1 LFSREDPKVAIG
13 DGPSSPQSNIG
24 VEDLDTTAKTIN
36 DEDLAAGLS
45 QQFYEMS
52 VNMPRHGSASRQ
64 LNTLVVTTHFAP
76 SHNRPDSP
84 TALAS
89 SNKFP
94 QPFSCKGDYCN
105 LDISNMGKL
114 VMDAHHASH
123 HVASKLFSE
132 EEIIRLRKDPKFNKM
147 MEFNSSG
154 LGLAEISMRSIALAR
169 KEQRGK
175 ESGAMNSSSFLDSSD
190 TGRIYAWRDNS
201 QDDTA
206 SPSKDAGKAHGGSFL
221 DRISAPKQYNDF
233 LEDES
238 LITNPS
244 LHYEQVR
251 VCGVCYNVYQ
261 CLDWAR
267 TLLRKAQSEP
277 SLAAT
282 VKKRRQQQ
290 LAATQSA
297 QSLIPHATDPN
308 LNGRSS
314 DSFSSSLKRSGRRAN
329 AKNATAGGGP
339 TWKSQLDVSVDRA
352 EMRSKLAPLENY
364 IRGESNNIR
373 TLSPPRQ
380 RSVSPSSSVS
390 PSRGDSRRSPLKS
403 RSGKSRSTTNPSP
416 TRSAKLNQT
425 SKEDA
430 LQASSVL
437 DGTIEDPH
445 IYRGYI
451 LLACPQDDENFQSFK
466 QLLADNMFRLKWCK
480 DGREAV
486 NEITNHWDDYDC
498 VIMERDLPLLDA
510 FSIAKTTREH
520 EKSIRIERANQTHST
535 AESGKFLHHRIP
547 LIVYTNA
554 TAPADLTKYMRS
566 DMDGCISK
574 PIDTASV
581 LNTIRAAV
589 PHHLAEIRKLDQPM
603 EQPKTTK
610 KVLKMGLLGELE
622 GSVDSASAALKSLP
636 ISMKDDSAGS
646 EFQGIAQLDA
656 DTKIPF
662 LVINGSKYSR
672 IRQSM
677 ANDRQHK
684 FFNLVVCHDVFDTF
698 ERMKILLQ
706 PIVQRYQAIQVLVWN
721 YPGQALTEWRSSQTL
736 NNEYMAACL
745 NELLGQVGESGTK
758 DFATDQ
764 PFYFLGFGYGANIA
778 AYYLANYRVQNVRGL
793 LSVNGWSFVD
803 SYLAGVMHDC
813 INIFQSTPDARP
825 DLPVYFFSRFLFS
838 KEYLAKVSV
847 PLALNIYTAVYN
859 SISLAG
865 RMQLCRGLLHSL
877 DIRPLLKTLDCPL
890 ICLHSHQ
897 DAFVRPLHIEPY
909 VSKRNGEVR
918 SIYQALNYPS
928 TTCVI
933 WFHGGHE
940 IFQENRKQLLLL
952 LEQVLTGYHE
962 VHEITFPS
970 ASAVQLD
977 SKYSTKDFKQAMNTG
992 TSGVS
997 GATKEQ
1003 SLEDKFTHSVLSIAA
1018 RTSTGNG
1025 RSSTS
1030 SPSRGGQMAA
1040 SQSTAD
1046 PRHQTNHPSQSHST
1060 RALSSSHPLAG
1071 HTASLEASWS
1081 QYSDTLL
1088 AKEHHILT
1096 LDSTKQSDDVKG
1108 KKAKTGQLDGSAAVG
1123 YVADVKQYPEVKEYM
1138 NWRLKRNKKRLQ
1150 RLQIAAQVIQTAYRA
1165 YLARKFVRNIRRIKA
1180 ARLIQRIFRGFTGR
1194 RKFYKHV
1201 KRLWAAISIQT
1212 CWRGYFARKWFF
1224 LVRVKM
1230 AAAADIQRMYR
1241 GHLGRKRVRKVRAQQ
1256 YAAAA
1261 VIQAMFRRFK
1271 ARREAWLK
1279 RRMRNCVITIQRIFR
1294 GFMGRKKANTERDKY
1309 IFSKSQSQGIEFGRQ
1324 MLLEHKL
1331 HVTRLQS
1338 DVTLLTQEKVAA
1350 EEQIEALLEEI
1361 ATFEDGVRTLE
1372 KEMHQ
1377 LSKVESEAAAFMDE
1391 DSKFELREQKMRLDR
1406 EFGEM
1411 LAKIGHRKEMLTDL
1425 EKKLSAIDKARQGKE
1440 EDLRTLERKLVVL
1453 LEDQQKELQAIR
1465 RKQDI
1470 RGQML
1475 AASHQELSQVSANGG
1490 GGSGGAMVP
1499 AGSGMAGG
1507 QQQQS
1512 SSGPSLHEKRQ
1523 AAQLMQS
1530 TETLMKF
1537 GFMSMSMTYFS
1548 SLNMIKALRTVS
1560 AQDTVMAALADVHTQ
1575 RAVGMDGGAGPVGG
1589 GGGGHPAPG
1598 VSGGGAGGA
1607 GSTGKGGLAHM
1618 PALKAG
1624 QLPGQQ
1630 SSLQVSTW
1638 SVDDV
1643 AKWLQTLSLGQ
1654 YAEAFIDAA
1663 VDGEF
1668 LYDLND
1674 DDLKN
1679 TLGIEHRL
1687 HRKKILN
1694 CIARLKMAEA
1704 ANDARLTRVTYAQN
1718 NNLSISNTG
1727 EISGTLPNGM
1737 NMNSMPSD
1745 FAAGNANFPESA
1757 LGADEDRNINGP
1769 KVSVPELL
1777 SLVRHSK
1784 FSQIKD
1790 AIDYLPN
1797 KSFDRS
1803 LVQAQFV
1810 PDHGTVYLSSY
1821 ERLPFHLNK
1830 TDEHGNTMLMLAAQN
1845 GNMKICK
1852 YLLAKGANPNHQN
1865 HFGQTPAHFAIAY
1878 RFFDLSTYLFENGAD
1893 DTLENKYGLSPYDG
1907 LSNDGG
1913 DTGADESLLIEN

>member
-1 LFSREDPKVAIG
+1 
-13 DGPSSPQSNIG
+13 
-24 VEDLDTTAKTIN
+24 
-36 DEDLAAGLS
+36 
-45 QQFYEMS
+45 M
-52 VNMPRHGSASRQ
+52 
-64 LNTLVVTTHFAP
+64 
-76 SHNRPDSP
+76 
-84 TALAS
+84 
-89 SNKFP
+89 
-94 QPFSCKGDYCN
+94 
-105 LDISNMGKL
+105 
-114 VMDAHHASH
+114 
-123 HVASKLFSE
+123 
-132 EEIIRLRKDPKFNKM
+132 
-147 MEFNSSG
+147 
-154 LGLAEISMRSIALAR
+154 
-169 KEQRGK
+169 
-175 ESGAMNSSSFLDSSD
+175 
-190 TGRIYAWRDNS
+190 
-201 QDDTA
+201 
-206 SPSKDAGKAHGGSFL
+206 
-221 DRISAPKQYNDF
+221 
-233 LEDES
+233 
-238 LITNPS
+238 ITNPS

-267 TLLRKAQSEP
+267 QLLQKTQADANGT
-277 SLAAT
+277 SLTAT

-290 LAATQSA
+290 QQQQQLTSSQSA
-297 QSLIPHATDPN
+297 ASLIPQQQQQNRDLSATEPRPR
-308 LNGRSS
+308 G
-314 DSFSSSLKRSGRRAN
+314 GRRGGA
-329 AKNATAGGGP
+329 AGGKNATTTGAP
-339 TWKSQLDVSVDRA
+339 TWKSQLDVSVDRT
-352 EMRSKLAPLENY
+352 ELRSKLAPLENY

-373 TLSPPRQ
+373 TLSPSRPR
-380 RSVSPSSSVS
+380 SISPSSSS
-390 PSRGDSRRSPLKS
+390 RSPARQS
-403 RSGKSRSTTNPSP
+403 RSSVGGRQRSITGKSRSPTRRSHRSPSP
-416 TRSAKLNQT
+416 AGAAAGGEGSGT
-425 SKEDA
+425 D
-430 LQASSVL
+430 QADTTIGANASMFSSSSNAPFQDNVYHGYVL
-437 DGTIEDPH
+437 V
-445 IYRGYI
+445 
-451 LLACPQDDENFQSFK
+451 ACHQDDENLHALK
-466 QLLADNMFRLKWCK
+466 QLLKDNLFRTKWCK
-480 DGREAV
+480 DGRETA
-486 NEITNHWDDYDC
+486 NEITNHWDDFDC
-498 VIMERDLPLLDA
+498 VIMDRDIPLSDA
-510 FSIAKTTREH
+510 FVIAKTVRDY
-520 EKSIRIERANQTHST
+520 EKTIRLERANKPHST
-535 AESGKFLHHRIP
+535 TESGKFLHHRMP
-547 LIVYTNA
+547 LIVYTQA
-554 TAPADLTKYMRS
+554 TAPADLTRYMRA

-574 PIDTASV
+574 PIDGASV
-581 LNTIRAAV
+581 LNTIRAAI
-589 PHHLAEIRKLDQPM
+589 PHHMAEIRPLDPPM
-603 EQPKTTK
+603 EQPKTAK

-636 ISMKDDSAGS
+636 ISVKDDSAGS

-662 LVINGSKYSR
+662 LVMNGSKYSR

-677 ANDRQHK
+677 AQDRQHR
-684 FFNLVVCHDVFDTF
+684 FFNLVVCHDIFDTF

-706 PIVQRYQAIQVLVWN
+706 PIVQRYQAVQVLVWN

-745 NELLGQVGESGTK
+745 NELLGQVGENGTK

-764 PFYFLGFGYGANIA
+764 PFYLLGFGYGANIA

-813 INIFQSTPDARP
+813 INIFQNTPDARP

-859 SISLAG
+859 AISLAG
-865 RMQLCRGLLHSL
+865 RMQLCRGLLHSV

-890 ICLHSHQ
+890 VCLHSHQ
-897 DAFVRPLHIEPY
+897 DAFVRPLHVEPY

-918 SIYQALNYPS
+918 SINQALNYPS

-940 IFQENRKQLLLL
+940 IFQENRKQVLLL

-977 SKYSTKDFKQAMNTG
+977 TKYNVKDYKQAANAG
-992 TSGVS
+992 TATMGVS
-997 GATKEQ
+997 GTEQ
-1003 SLEDKFTHSVLSIAA
+1003 SLEDKFTHSVLSIAKKTGGGGGGGGHGSPPSTGH
-1018 RTSTGNG
+1018 RPTTSTTTATTIGTASRPSTRHTTTSTATAAGHGNG
-1025 RSSTS
+1025 NGNSGHNATQSTTTTTTRAASPQHPLHGQSTS
-1030 SPSRGGQMAA
+1030 
-1040 SQSTAD
+1040 
-1046 PRHQTNHPSQSHST
+1046 
-1060 RALSSSHPLAG
+1060 LA
-1071 HTASLEASWS
+1071 HSWS
-1081 QYSDTLL
+1081 QYSDALL

-1096 LDSTKQSDDVKG
+1096 LDSTKQAEDAKH
-1108 KKAKTGQLDGSAAVG
+1108 KKSAKHDPAASVG
-1123 YVADVKQYPEVKEYM
+1123 YVADVKQYPEVQEYM

-1150 RLQIAAQVIQTAYRA
+1150 RLQLAAQVIQTAFRA
-1165 YLARKFVRNIRRIKA
+1165 HLARKFVKNIRRIKA
-1180 ARLIQRIFRGFTGR
+1180 ARLIQRIFRGFLGR
-1194 RKFYKHV
+1194 RNFYQHV
-1201 KRLWAAISIQT
+1201 KRLWAAITIQT
-1212 CWRGYFARKWFF
+1212 CWRGYFARRWYF

-1241 GHLGRKRVRKVRAQQ
+1241 GHLGRKRVKKIRAQQ
-1256 YAAAA
+1256 YAAAS

-1279 RRMRNCVITIQRIFR
+1279 RRMRNCGITIQRVFR
-1294 GFMGRKKANTERDKY
+1294 GYLGRKRANTERDKY

-1361 ATFEDGVRTLE
+1361 ATFEDGVRSLE

-1475 AASHQELSQVSANGG
+1475 AASHSELSQVQANGSGTG
-1490 GGSGGAMVP
+1490 GAGGGHGSGG
-1499 AGSGMAGG
+1499 G
-1507 QQQQS
+1507 QVVS

-1560 AQDTVMAALADVHTQ
+1560 AQDTVMAALADVHAQ
-1575 RAVGMDGGAGPVGG
+1575 RAVGMDPTGGAGG
-1589 GGGGHPAPG
+1589 PG
-1598 VSGGGAGGA
+1598 AGAGGA
-1607 GSTGKGGLAHM
+1607 GVPGTAASAGAGGGPAAKSASSGGHM
-1618 PALKAG
+1618 PALKPG

-1694 CIARLKMAEA
+1694 CITRLKMAEA

-1718 NNLSISNTG
+1718 NNVGINNTNDLMQMSMANGNGGGGNG
-1727 EISGTLPNGM
+1727 EFNPGAM
-1737 NMNSMPSD
+1737 
-1745 FAAGNANFPESA
+1745 NFPDSA
-1757 LGADEDRNINGP
+1757 LGPDEDRNINGP
-1769 KVSVPELL
+1769 KVSLAELL
-1777 SLVRHSK
+1777 SLTRHSK
-1784 FSQIKD
+1784 FAQIKD

-1803 LVQAQFV
+1803 LVQAQYV

-1821 ERLPFHLNK
+1821 ERLPFHVNK

-1865 HFGQTPAHFAIAY
+1865 HYGQTPAHFAIAY

-1893 DTLENKYGLSPYDG
+1893 DTMENKYGLTPYDG
-1907 LSNDGG
+1907 LSNEGEDTGEDDGG
-1913 DTGADESLLIEN
+1913 ALLIEN